1 MNPISE
7 NEVLLYLLQFD
18 VIKRYIDGGGS
29 VLVML
34 GEGGESRFETNI
46 NFFLEE
52 FGININTGTINVL
65 KFQTLYSFSSQIKW
79 WLSGLEVR

>member
-1 MNPISE
+1 MSSTDVIGALR
-7 NEVLLYLLQFD
+7 VQLKIKWKLGLLIVFWLLQFD

-52 FGININTGTINVL
+52 FGINVNTG
-65 KFQTLYSFSSQIKW
+65 
-79 WLSGLEVR
+79 

>member
-1 MNPISE
+1 MT
-7 NEVLLYLLQFD
+7 VLLVINLFIPFFQFD

-34 GEGGESRFETNI
+34 GEGGESRFDTNI

-52 FGININTGTINVL
+52 FGININTGE
-65 KFQTLYSFSSQIKW
+65 QYG
-79 WLSGLEVR
+79 LSEEKKILLHF